1 MSKSSHVGQVAEFAN
16 LGKRSH
22 KKDLFRIAMSYPNCY
37 VASISLGAN
46 MMQTLKVFKEAQ
58 EHKGPS
64 IIIAYAPCIEHGIKG
79 GMSCTNEEQK
89 LAVEVGYTILMRYKP
104 EEEKLYI
111 DSKTPDFTRYQEFLN
126 REVRYHSLKIKN
138 EKMAQELLKNNQ
150 ETAMKRYAYYEKLSK
165 DA

>member
-1 MSKSSHVGQVAEFAN
+1 
-16 LGKRSH
+16 
-22 KKDLFRIAMSYPNCY
+22 
-37 VASISLGAN
+37 
-46 MMQTLKVFKEAQ
+46 
-58 EHKGPS
+58 
-64 IIIAYAPCIEHGIKG
+64 
-79 GMSCTNEEQK
+79 MSCTNEEQK